1 MRDLPDISARGR
13 QLLEYIARY
22 VEDNKRP
29 PTRREMMQELRLRSP
44 QTADYHLTK
53 LVESGYVDRTP
64 HAHRGIELT
73 DKGASASSVG
83 TLPII
88 GQITAGDPIL
98 AQEEYSGDLA
108 VGDYLSRVA
117 NFVLQVRG
125 DSMVG
130 ADILDG
136 DYVLIRRQPVAEP
149 GQIVAALIIDGSE
162 TEATVKG
169 HYSRGGRGRASAG
182 GRGSRADHHD
192 AGVRAAVA
200 GPRDCGRAVEAWG
213 GDAGRAF
220 ARVIPQMK
228 REDMDGR

>member
-1 MRDLPDISARGR
+1 MRDLPDISARAR

-29 PTRREMMQELRLRSP
+29 PTRREMMQEMRLRSP

-73 DKGASASSVG
+73 DKGVSASSVG
-83 TLPII
+83 TLPIL

-169 HYSRGGRGRASAG
+169 YYPRT
-182 GRGSRADHHD
+182 D
-192 AGVRAAVA
+192 GVEFRPANPAHEPIVITRESGLQWQILGIVA
-200 GPRDCGRAVEAWG
+200 GRLRLGAEMPD
-213 GDAGRAF
+213 
-220 ARVIPQMK
+220 Q
-228 REDMDGR
+228 